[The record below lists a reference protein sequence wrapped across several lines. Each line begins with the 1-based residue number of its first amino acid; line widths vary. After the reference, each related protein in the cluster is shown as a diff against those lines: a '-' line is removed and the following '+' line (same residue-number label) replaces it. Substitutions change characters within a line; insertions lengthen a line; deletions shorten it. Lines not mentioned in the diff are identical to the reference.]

1 LVIETKSREETLLL
15 GEKIGKALKNN
26 SIVALIGDLGAGK
39 TTLIQGIAKGLKV
52 DNWVTSPTFTIIN
65 EFKGRLDL
73 YHVDLYRIERPEDI
87 EDIALEEYFSKNGVT
102 VIEWADKIKELLP
115 ERSIMINMDHI
126 SENERKIDIRG
137 LNI

>member
-1 LVIETKSREETLLL
+1 MVIETKSREETLLL